1 MIQIVK
7 KDEHIRLHRAAQD
20 LRNAIKESGARMK
33 KTACITMRG
42 GAWRR
47 QRDGIK
53 IINQTLREIETETSC
68 TQVLIK
74 AGEATGYANAME
86 NMGLMTEKELDAVIA
101 VIGHTGEE
109 AVERINM
116 QKHVVTI
123 IGKYFSGFNNRRNRP

>member
-20 LRNAIKESGARMK
+20 LRNITKESGARMK

-42 GAWRR
+42 GVWRR

-53 IINQTLREIETETSC
+53 IINQILKEIEIETNC

-86 NMGLMTEKELDAVIA
+86 HIGLMTKK
-101 VIGHTGEE
+101 
-109 AVERINM
+109 NWM
-116 QKHVVTI
+116 
-123 IGKYFSGFNNRRNRP
+123 P